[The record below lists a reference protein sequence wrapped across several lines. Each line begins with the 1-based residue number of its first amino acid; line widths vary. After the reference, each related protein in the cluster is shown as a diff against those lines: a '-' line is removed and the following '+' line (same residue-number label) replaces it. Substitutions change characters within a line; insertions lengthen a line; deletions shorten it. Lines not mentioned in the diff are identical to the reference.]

1 MGLLEDGPNGKV
13 ASAGACLMRGK
24 PIHIA
29 IVLLL
34 ALSLFGCSPAVTMSS
49 GQAEQDSLAG
59 QAVPLTP
66 DSAKRLLKSG
76 EAGLIPQPTA
86 AAPFAPGLLPFVRS
100 KPKAVVPFPVVLNRT
115 VQAYVDS
122 YVAQP
127 QGLKRSFRRSQPYL
141 SEMVN
146 VLRSEGLPPD
156 LVYLAFAES
165 AFDDKGAGP
174 WQLNKETARQ
184 FGLTIDR
191 WVDQRRDPIESTRA
205 AAEYL
210 ATLHDETDHDWRM
223 TLVAW
228 NNGDARLDHY
238 LQLQDTTYERL
249 MSRLPRRT
257 RSLMNR
263 FMAVAVIAHHT
274 EEYGIEPAAYD
285 ESPHYHLVAV
295 NGGTP
300 LSELAQ
306 RLHLSLIALHSLNPA
321 LLRDRTPPNADRYQ
335 LRVPDDQLETRLL
348 EEF

>member
-1 MGLLEDGPNGKV
+1 
-13 ASAGACLMRGK
+13 
-24 PIHIA
+24 
-29 IVLLL
+29 
-34 ALSLFGCSPAVTMSS
+34 MSS
-49 GQAEQDSLAG
+49 GQAEQRSVAA
-59 QAVPLTP
+59 QAAPLTP

-76 EAGLIPQPTA
+76 EAELMPQPAT
-86 AAPFAPGLLPFVRS
+86 APFAHGTLPFVRS

-127 QGLKRSFRRSQPYL
+127 QGLKQSFQRSQPYL

-146 VLRSEGLPPD
+146 VLESEGLPPD

-165 AFDDKGAGP
+165 AFDEKGAGP
-174 WQLNKETARQ
+174 WQLNKATARR

-191 WVDQRRDPIESTRA
+191 WMDQRRDPIESTRA

-210 ATLHDETDHDWRM
+210 ATLHDKTDHDWRM

-228 NNGDARLDHY
+228 NNGDARLNHY
-238 LQLQDTTYERL
+238 LQLQDATYERL

-285 ESPHYHLVAV
+285 EYPHYHLVPV
-295 NGGTP
+295 SGGTP

-306 RLHLSLIALHSLNPA
+306 RLHTSLIVLRGLNPA
-321 LLRDRTPPNADRYQ
+321 LLRDCTPPNVDRYQ
-335 LRVPDDQLETRLL
+335 LRVPDEQLETQLL

>member
-1 MGLLEDGPNGKV
+1 M
-13 ASAGACLMRGK
+13 
-24 PIHIA
+24 
-29 IVLLL
+29 
-34 ALSLFGCSPAVTMSS
+34 
-49 GQAEQDSLAG
+49 
-59 QAVPLTP
+59 
-66 DSAKRLLKSG
+66 
-76 EAGLIPQPTA
+76 PQPA
-86 AAPFAPGLLPFVRS
+86 ATPFAPGMLPFVRS
-100 KPKAVVPFPVVLNRT
+100 KPKAVMPFPVVLNRT

-127 QGLKRSFRRSQPYL
+127 QGLKQSFQRSQPYL

-146 VLRSEGLPPD
+146 VLQSEGLPPD

-165 AFDDKGAGP
+165 AFDETGAGP
-174 WQLNKETARQ
+174 WQLNKVTARR

-238 LQLQDTTYERL
+238 LRLQDATYERL

-274 EEYGIEPAAYD
+274 EEYGIEPAA
-285 ESPHYHLVAV
+285 SQ
-295 NGGTP
+295 
-300 LSELAQ
+300 SLAQ
-306 RLHLSLIALHSLNPA
+306 GLGIIAIRHQVFDPPAEIVFRLAVQHRHFMAVLYELLHQETANEEGPA
-321 LLRDRTPPNADRYQ
+321 DNQNFHRMSKAIRRGGAGIGLVRSGSFKRYRDQ
-335 LRVPDDQLETRLL
+335 S
-348 EEF
+348 